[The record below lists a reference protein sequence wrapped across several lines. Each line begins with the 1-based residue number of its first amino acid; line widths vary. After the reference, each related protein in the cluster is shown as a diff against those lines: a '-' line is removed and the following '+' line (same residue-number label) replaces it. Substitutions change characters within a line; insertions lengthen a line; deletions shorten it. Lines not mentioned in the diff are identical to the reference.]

1 MSSEKDEKQSGP
13 PKSDEEFDA
22 WWPFD
27 DGDLDEFEREIE
39 ESLQDYEPVPDPHH
53 EVKKIRAA
61 EMARR
66 TLAKEHP
73 GRMTEEQEQQL
84 PPGLLAYWRGEAPT
98 PYTDPTGWAE
108 FVDTAVGDYDIV
120 WLASSDTD
128 QRGQI
133 DTATVANGDSRMVL
147 PTAIPNRLY
156 FGDNL
161 DILRQYVPDESVDLI
176 YLDPPFNSNAT
187 YNILFRERSG
197 EESAAQITAFED
209 TWHWGWESE
218 TAFQEVVTRW
228 PGKVGSLLTALRQ
241 FLGQNDMMA
250 YLTMMAQRM
259 IELHR
264 VLKPT
269 GSIYLHCDPTASHY
283 LKLLLDAVFGAE
295 NFRNEIVWKRT
306 YSHNDPK
313 RYGRISDS
321 LLFYTKSGVYT
332 WNTQYLPYA
341 EDYVNKFYRN
351 EDEGGKFQSVTLTG
365 PGVRDGE
372 SGEQWRGYNP
382 TDSGRHWSVPRRII
396 RSIAGEAGLNLSINE
411 RLDLLDEHG
420 YIYWPP
426 NGDAPRL
433 KQYLR
438 EMSGV
443 PVQNIWTDV
452 DRLSA
457 HDRERLG
464 YPTQKPEALL
474 ERIISASSNEGDVVL
489 DPFCGCGT
497 ATVAAERLN
506 RRWIG
511 IDITHLAITLVR
523 HRLHDSFGDDL
534 RPYEIVGQPT
544 DSGSAAA
551 LAEQDRYQFEW
562 WALGL
567 VDARPA
573 NDMRRGAD
581 AGVDGYIN
589 FFDDASGKPKRIIAQ
604 VKSGHV
610 NRGMI
615 ATLKGDMEREKAE
628 IGVFITLQPPTE
640 PMRQEALSAGI
651 YTPEH
656 FPDQQHP
663 RVQILTIDEL
673 LAGAGVSYPRGGA
686 PATFRQAPRR
696 RRSQGRQSNL
706 V

>member
-1 MSSEKDEKQSGP
+1 
-13 PKSDEEFDA
+13 
-22 WWPFD
+22 
-27 DGDLDEFEREIE
+27 
-39 ESLQDYEPVPDPHH
+39 
-53 EVKKIRAA
+53 
-61 EMARR
+61 
-66 TLAKEHP
+66 
-73 GRMTEEQEQQL
+73 MTTT
-84 PPGLLAYWRGEAPT
+84 PT
-98 PYTDPTGWAE
+98 
-108 FVDTAVGDYDIV
+108 
-120 WLASSDTD
+120 S
-128 QRGQI
+128 
-133 DTATVANGDSRMVL
+133 
-147 PTAIPNRLY
+147 PNRLY

-161 DILRQYVPDESVDLI
+161 EILRQHVADASVDLI

-187 YNILFRERSG
+187 YNVLFRERSG

-218 TAFQEVVTRW
+218 TAFQDVVTQG
-228 PGKVGSLLTALRQ
+228 PDKVGSLLSALRQ

-283 LKLLLDAVFGAE
+283 LKLLLDAVFGAT
-295 NFRNEIVWKRT
+295 NFRNEIIWRRT
-306 YSHNDPK
+306 GTHNKIQRFAPIHDT
-313 RYGRISDS
+313 I
-321 LLFYTKSGVYT
+321 LFYSKSDEYDWHYSKKPYMKGHVE
-332 WNTQYLPYA
+332 QYFV
-341 EDYVNKFYRN
+341 EDSRGWRTNYYGNV
-351 EDEGGKFQSVTLTG
+351 LTG
-365 PGVRDGE
+365 SGTRNGE
-372 SGEQWRGYNP
+372 SGRPWRGFDP
-382 TDSGRHWSVPRRII
+382 TSKNRHWAVPRRLL
-396 RSIAGEAGLNLSINE
+396 E
-411 RLDLLDEHG
+411 DLDEDLSALTQHQKLDRLYELG
-420 YIYWPP
+420 YIKIREGHAWPIYEHYITP
-426 NGDAPRL
+426 DDGQPVSDIWAYQPYTEGSVFGRDVGIDADVRWLSP
-433 KQYLR
+433 
-438 EMSGV
+438 
-443 PVQNIWTDV
+443 TDQ
-452 DRLSA
+452 
-457 HDRERLG
+457 ERLG

-474 ERIISASSNEGDVVL
+474 ERIINASSNEGDVVL

-511 IDITHLAITLVR
+511 IDVTHLAITLVR
-523 HRLHDSFGDDL
+523 HRLRDSFGDDL

-544 DSGSAAA
+544 DTASAGA

-573 NDMRRGAD
+573 NDRRRGAD

-589 FFDDASGKPKRIIAQ
+589 FFDDNSGKPKRIIVQ

-610 NRGMI
+610 RRDMI
-615 ATLKGDMEREKAE
+615 ATLKGDMERESAA
-628 IGVFITLQPPTE
+628 IGVFITLESPTE

-656 FPDQQHP
+656 FPDQQYP

-673 LAGAGVSYPRGGA
+673 LAGDSVAYPRGGA

-696 RRSQGRQSNL
+696 RRSQGQQSTL